1 MILEAR
7 LCNKNAFYVRVSAF
21 VLLRQPHYRMNDLLF
36 QKMKTAAS
44 PLSWEQLLASPTSA
58 SPSTRKAIQLLL
70 LLLQTVMEKSTAPRA
85 TFQVHHRAGK
95 ARRLGA
101 GGLTWSCW
109 AVVLCWQL
117 LDWAAT
123 F

>member
-1 MILEAR
+1 M
-7 LCNKNAFYVRVSAF
+7 
-21 VLLRQPHYRMNDLLF
+21 LLRQPHYSMNDLLF

-44 PLSWEQLLASPTSA
+44 LLSWEQLLVSPTSA
-58 SPSTRKAIQLLL
+58 SPSIRKAIQL

-85 TFQVHHRAGK
+85 MFQERHRAGK

-101 GGLTWSCW
+101 GGQTWSCW